1 MNVTLQQLANLLS
14 GQILAGDRERVLTGS
29 VNTDSRKEIPGS
41 LFFALS
47 GDKFD
52 GNDFA
57 PQAAEKGASAV
68 IISRPVELPAPSCQS
83 CAVIQVKDTL
93 AALQQLAGWW
103 RDQLAELHVV
113 GITGSNGKTSTK
125 DFTRSI
131 LSQRFRTVA
140 TKGNLNNHIG
150 VPLSILSTEEE
161 AQAAV
166 WEMGMS
172 HPGELAPLCSLTR
185 PQIGIITFIGTA
197 HMEFMKTRQAIA
209 EEKSTLGFCLPEDG
223 TLIFPANDDFADY
236 LASRT
241 RARILKT
248 GGEHSPVRAENIR
261 PTAEGNAFTL
271 VIESLGKID
280 THISIPGQ
288 HMISNALLAA
298 AAGAVLGLSLEE
310 ISEGLKNGELT
321 KGRLRQWTHSGH
333 TILDDTYNANPDS
346 MKAAL
351 DTLAAASLPEQGR
364 RIAVLGKMGELGD
377 FALSGHRSV
386 GAHAIEC
393 GIDILLVVG
402 EDALSIAEAAREKA
416 AHTQIF
422 FFDAKQEA
430 ARWLSGHTQSGDILL
445 FKGSRSAG
453 MEDVMNSVFP
463 SES

>member
-1 MNVTLQQLANLLS
+1 MNLTLQQLANLFS
-14 GQILAGDRERVLTGS
+14 GQILAGDRERVLTGP
-29 VNTDSRKEIPGS
+29 VNTDSRKEVPDS

-57 PQAAEKGASAV
+57 CQAAEKGASV
-68 IISRPVELPAPSCQS
+68 VVVSRPVELPAPSSQS
-83 CAVIQVKDTL
+83 CAVILVKDTL
-93 AALQQLAGWW
+93 AALQQLAAWW
-103 RDQLAELHVV
+103 RNQLTGIQVV

-150 VPLSILSTEEE
+150 VPLSILSTEEDT
-161 AQAAV
+161 QAAI

-172 HPGELAPLCSLTR
+172 HPGELAPLCAMTR

-209 EEKSTLGFCLPEDG
+209 EEKSTLGLCLPENG

-236 LASRT
+236 LSTRT
-241 RARILKT
+241 RAKILKT

-271 VIESLGKID
+271 VIEPLGKID
-280 THISIPGQ
+280 THISIPGH

-298 AAGAVLGLSLEE
+298 AAGSVLGLSLEE

-321 KGRLRQWTHSGH
+321 KGRLRQWTYSGRI
-333 TILDDTYNANPDS
+333 ILDDTYNANPDS

-351 DTLAAASLPEQGR
+351 DTLAAAPLAERGR

-377 FALSGHRSV
+377 FSLSGHRSV
-386 GAHAIEC
+386 GYHAVEC

-402 EDALSIAEAAREKA
+402 EDARSIAEAAREKA
-416 AHTQIF
+416 ARMQILF
-422 FFDAKQEA
+422 FTTKQEA
-430 ARWLSGHTQSGDILL
+430 VCWLSGHTNSGDILL

-463 SES
+463 PES